1 MREIG
6 PVQWSRINRPFPQR
20 NNAAFDFYEKSAKG
34 WHVTVCC
41 SYPNWVVGQARRAA
55 EDCFVAGRGSLL
67 QGLLLALQSA
77 TEKYKMLQ
85 DVARKPQLFCTEEKS
100 NLLWVAVPGLPLRRC
115 WVAHEAK
122 QRVELRG
129 LKTHVLGSLSTCP
142 LPQKPEQQTHSTN
155 KRRKSRIC
163 LAALQKVLDLHSGP
177 PLVVFLFAPFLVVL
191 RRISILSRNL

>member
-1 MREIG
+1 M
-6 PVQWSRINRPFPQR
+6 VQDKQTFST
-20 NNAAFDFYEKSAKG
+20 AKQWRLWFLWKVRKG
-34 WHVTVCC
+34 LTCHSMLQLPKLGCGTGTASSWGLLCC
-41 SYPNWVVGQARRAA
+41 RQGL
-55 EDCFVAGRGSLL
+55 SLL

-77 TEKYKMLQ
+77 TEQYKMLQ

-142 LPQKPEQQTHSTN
+142 LPQKPEQQTHSAN